1 MLRMIAGAYIVGAF
15 LEFFTTFFILVFF
28 AFRPGVGIIPGI
40 KEAVAALAAFA
51 VFAFVAAAIWPGIG
65 PALAALIYYD
75 LRTQTAQEG
84 AESGQEGRLND
95 GD

>member
-40 KEAVAALAAFA
+40 KEAVAALAA
-51 VFAFVAAAIWPGIG
+51 
-65 PALAALIYYD
+65 LIYYD